1 LTVVGILGMTHDE
14 EMQKKYNYPL
24 SLVKEIIIE
33 FKPDVICGEVHPLS
47 WELYLSNGEPLGIL
61 GETQNEYPNLIFP
74 LCNEKGIEFNPIN
87 WFEEDVFEEGPFD
100 MYDAKTKK
108 KSEKEL
114 DRWNDKKLSVW
125 NEGNIPF
132 NSFEYDAITNEM
144 YDWLHTINPNV
155 QNIIW
160 NARHYIMIARV
171 KNAAKK
177 YPDKRILC
185 IQGADHNYWYYQ
197 SLKDEKDIELVYP
210 LR

>member
-1 LTVVGILGMTHDE
+1 LAVVGVLGMTHDE
-14 EMQKKYNYPL
+14 QMQKKYNYPL
-24 SLVKEIIIE
+24 SLVEEIIIE

-74 LCNEKGIEFNPIN
+74 LCNEKGIEFIPIN

-100 MYDAKTKK
+100 MYDAETKK
-108 KSEKEL
+108 KLEKEL

-132 NSFEYDAITNEM
+132 NSFEYDLITNEM
-144 YDWLHTINPNV
+144 YDWLHSINPNV

-160 NARHYIMIARV
+160 NARHYIMTARV
-171 KNAAKK
+171 KNAIKK
-177 YPDKRILC
+177 YSDKRILC